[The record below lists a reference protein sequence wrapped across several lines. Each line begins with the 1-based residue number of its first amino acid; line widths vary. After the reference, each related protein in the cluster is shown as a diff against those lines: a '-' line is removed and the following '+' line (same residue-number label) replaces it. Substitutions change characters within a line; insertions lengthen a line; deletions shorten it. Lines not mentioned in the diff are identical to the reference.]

1 MKNSPQ
7 QNTFKFSIFII
18 ALFLVIPIYSQGQ
31 TAKEIIEKADEKMRG
46 TTSYSE
52 ITITTVRPKWQKE
65 MTLKTWTQGSDYSV
79 SVVLSPAKEKGSV
92 FLKRKNEV
100 WNYLPSLERTIKLP
114 PSMMMQSWMGTDLT
128 NDDLVKQSS
137 TVVDYTHKLMGSE
150 NIQGMECWKLELI
163 PKEEATVV
171 WGKIITW
178 IEKEAYMQM
187 KMEFYDEDDELVN
200 LMSGSN
206 VKMFGDKKLP
216 SIMEFKP
223 MDNEGNKTVIEY
235 LVWDFDIEISDNY
248 FTTQYVTRLK

>member
-1 MKNSPQ
+1 MKNW
-7 QNTFKFSIFII
+7 TFFI
-18 ALFLVIPIYSQGQ
+18 AFLVALPLCITAQ

-137 TVVDYTHKLMGSE
+137 TVVDYTHQLLGTE
-150 NIQGMECWKLELI
+150 TLEGLECWKLELI

-206 VKMFGDKKLP
+206 VKMFGNKKLP

-235 LVWDFDIEISDNY
+235 LVWDFDIDIADNY